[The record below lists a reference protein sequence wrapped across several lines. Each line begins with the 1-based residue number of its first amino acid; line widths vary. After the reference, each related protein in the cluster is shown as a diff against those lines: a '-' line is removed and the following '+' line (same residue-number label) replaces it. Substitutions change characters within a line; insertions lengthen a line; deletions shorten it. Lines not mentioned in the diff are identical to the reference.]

1 MENEVDSSEKSKC
14 EATDRDNRTAI
25 DFIDPLFA
33 VVLNVSFAQ
42 VYLEP
47 WFRDFR
53 RVFTEPYLF
62 YCLTL
67 VLGYLTVIFSWVGY
81 HRSIRTKWID
91 VERGPGRRRFFYD
104 ILLLIAYFVLLVSY
118 DNFRRELVVLA
129 VINLLFVIWDYYKQ
143 QEWPEVAEP
152 DPSKRLNSAARR
164 GITVFWFAVFSILAA
179 IYFFFPPS
187 GRFCAEDW
195 VVLALAILFTVLY
208 RLHKEHPAAK
218 GLMLHL
224 CYPRAHD

>member
-1 MENEVDSSEKSKC
+1 MENESNSSEKSKC
-14 EATDRDNRTAI
+14 EATDRDSRTAI

-53 RVFTEPYLF
+53 RISTEPYLF
-62 YCLTL
+62 YCSTL

-91 VERGPGRRRFFYD
+91 VERRPGRRRFFYD

-118 DNFRRELVVLA
+118 DNFRSDILSWTQYRNYGRQQRYKRESV
-129 VINLLFVIWDYYKQ
+129 NRQ
-143 QEWPEVAEP
+143 QEQ
-152 DPSKRLNSAARR
+152 
-164 GITVFWFAVFSILAA
+164 
-179 IYFFFPPS
+179 
-187 GRFCAEDW
+187 
-195 VVLALAILFTVLY
+195 LF
-208 RLHKEHPAAK
+208 
-218 GLMLHL
+218 
-224 CYPRAHD
+224 